1 MAQLRRAT
9 SEPSVRCTSWLCTVM
24 TTRCWI
30 LQVITW
36 LTSVISLDFRLKLPI
51 DKGEATSMLLLQLCK
66 SGVWSGPCDLTPQLP
81 ILGEKV
87 LLVMIATRLGKILL
101 CLACAQCLWSEKCS
115 HMCYGPSSGSII
127 IGLSSFVITGYKMI
141 DASFIQQ
148 MSVLKSLR
156 NLLTFLESSQQP
168 HDDYRELVEL
178 MILSLCDISLFGYDL
193 SPKSYA
199 QSPSCC
205 TV

>member
-1 MAQLRRAT
+1 MVAYCNGNTL
-9 SEPSVRCTSWLCTVM
+9 VDIVGN
-24 TTRCWI
+24 
-30 LQVITW
+30 TW

-51 DKGEATSMLLLQLCK
+51 DKGEESSMLLLQLCK

-87 LLVMIATRLGKILL
+87 LHVMIATRLGKILL

-115 HMCYGPSSGSII
+115 HMCFGPSSGSII
-127 IGLSSFVITGYKMI
+127 IGLSSFVTTGYKMI

-168 HDDYRELVEL
+168 YDDYRELVEL

-193 SPKSYA
+193 SPKTPRAMNSLQVVVLCEHLGSLTA
-199 QSPSCC
+199 IQK
-205 TV
+205 